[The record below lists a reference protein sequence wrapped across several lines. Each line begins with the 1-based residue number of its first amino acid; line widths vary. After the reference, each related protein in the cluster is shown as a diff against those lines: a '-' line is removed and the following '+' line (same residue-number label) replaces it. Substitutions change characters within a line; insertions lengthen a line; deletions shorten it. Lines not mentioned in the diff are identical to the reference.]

1 MRVARRFFV
10 LPSLS
15 HQTLLSIPPS
25 LLPSFLPSFSF
36 LPRNSPITGLRLY
49 QNGLRGDLAAALG
62 PLSRLQS
69 GGLARMAE
77 LNLASNALV
86 GDLGAPANA
95 RALQALHTLQAS
107 RSGAFLNG

>member
-1 MRVARRFFV
+1 MYCPLFLTRRCF
-10 LPSLS
+10 LSL
-15 HQTLLSIPPS
+15 PPS
-25 LLPSFLPSFSF
+25 FLPSFLPSFSF

-62 PLSRLQS
+62 PLSHLQS